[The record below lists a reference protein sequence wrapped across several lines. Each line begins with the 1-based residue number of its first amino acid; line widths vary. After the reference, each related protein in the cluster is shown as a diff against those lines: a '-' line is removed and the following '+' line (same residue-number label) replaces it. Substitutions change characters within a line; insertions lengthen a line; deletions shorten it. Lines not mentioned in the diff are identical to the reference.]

1 VCRTDRRTSCDMAL
15 CIKRA
20 VKMKERKD
28 KSGAGAG
35 RGTGGKM
42 PLIFSI
48 SVDALASWM
57 MTLIFTRQSGARC

>member
-1 VCRTDRRTSCDMAL
+1 
-15 CIKRA
+15 
-20 VKMKERKD
+20 MKERKD